1 MTSLMLSPTT
11 DHYNQNRHL
20 KRNEGGS
27 GSDVSLRHRFVLE
40 LHLAGHLPTK
50 NKPGKS
56 SIHELT
62 DYSPA
67 MIHRILAN
75 PDVQALRQQ
84 IMYYYDQEFESLF
97 PDVIEA
103 VSDGLVTDDMS
114 QRLSAAK
121 LWLKAHG
128 RAQPQAQGGNVNI
141 TAEDVVVQILN
152 MANTRQEEVRSNG

>member
-1 MTSLMLSPTT
+1 MLSPTT
-11 DHYNQNRHL
+11 DRYDQHRHL
-20 KRNEGGS
+20 KRNEGNS
-27 GSDVSLRHRFVLE
+27 GADVSLRHRFVLE

-50 NKPGKS
+50 NKPGKA

-67 MIHRILAN
+67 MIHRILAL

-84 IMYYYDQEFESLF
+84 IMYYYDQEFEALF

-103 VSDGLVTDDMS
+103 VRDGLVVEAGTTS
-114 QRLSAAK
+114 RLDAAR

-128 RAQPQAQGGNVNI
+128 RSTPSPSGGGNVNI